1 MTKTK
6 KMSKATK
13 IIILVVICDVFVW
26 SIVGILWHENMN
38 KSLDLKSKKIEVE
51 YGEQISLDPAFY
63 LKKSVNRDVIK
74 RTKVTYESDL
84 EEGKEYDKI
93 GRYTV
98 RLSYEDEVARVR
110 VTVRDTK
117 KPRFNKISAFETFT
131 DVDIEWSQ
139 YISAEDLSKTEV
151 RIDDTDVD
159 LSTAGEYTLKAEAE
173 DASGNKAEKEIKVTV
188 NARPADMVDYTIGVD
203 ENESLVVVTAIIENN
218 DGTYSNISAAGSSS
232 GGTGSQTNSNS
243 GTSSSTGNERPVTD
257 PSGGEQDGTDAP
269 TEGVT
274 EPTEPAGGGDEQ
286 QGSEPPPE
294 ESTNGT
300 EGVT

>member
-1 MTKTK
+1 
-6 KMSKATK
+6 MSKATK

-38 KSLDLKSKKIEVE
+38 KNLDLKSKKIEVE
-51 YGEQISLDPAFY
+51 YGEQISLDPTFY
-63 LKKSVNRDVIK
+63 LKKSVDRDVIK

-98 RLSYEDEVARVR
+98 RLSYEDEVAKVK

-159 LSTAGEYTLKAEAE
+159 ISTAGEYTLKAEAE

>member
-1 MTKTK
+1 
-6 KMSKATK
+6 MSKATK

-51 YGEQISLDPAFY
+51 YGEQISLDPTFY
-63 LKKSVNRDVIK
+63 LKKSVDRDVIK
-74 RTKVTYESDL
+74 RTKVTYESNL

-93 GRYTV
+93 GNYTV
-98 RLSYEDEVARVR
+98 RLSYEDEVAKVR

-117 KPRFNKISAFETFT
+117 KPKFNKISAFETFT

-159 LSTAGEYTLKAEAE
+159 ISTAGEYTLKAEAE

-286 QGSEPPPE
+286 QGGESPPE
-294 ESTNGT
+294 ESTSVT
-300 EGVT
+300 ECVT

>member
-1 MTKTK
+1 
-6 KMSKATK
+6 MSKATK

-38 KSLDLKSKKIEVE
+38 KNLDLKSKKIEVE
-51 YGEQISLDPAFY
+51 YGEQISLDPTFY
-63 LKKSVNRDVIK
+63 LKKSVDRDVIK
-74 RTKVTYESDL
+74 RTKVTYESNL

-93 GRYTV
+93 GNYTV
-98 RLSYEDEVARVR
+98 RLSYEDEVAKVR

-117 KPRFNKISAFETFT
+117 KPKFNKISAFETFT

-139 YISAEDLSKTEV
+139 YINAEDLSKTEV

-159 LSTAGEYTLKAEAE
+159 ISTAGEYTLKAEAE

>member
-1 MTKTK
+1 
-6 KMSKATK
+6 MSKATK

-26 SIVGILWHENMN
+26 FIVGILWHENMN
-38 KSLDLKSKKIEVE
+38 KNLDLKSKKIEVE
-51 YGEQISLDPAFY
+51 YGEQISLDPTFY
-63 LKKSVNRDVIK
+63 LKKSVDRDVIK
-74 RTKVTYESDL
+74 RTKVTYESNL

-98 RLSYEDEVARVR
+98 RLSYEDEVAKVK

-117 KPRFNKISAFETFT
+117 KPQFNKISAFETFT

-159 LSTAGEYTLKAEAE
+159 ISTAGEYTLMAEAE

-269 TEGVT
+269 TEGAT

-286 QGSEPPPE
+286 QGSESPPE

>member
-1 MTKTK
+1 
-6 KMSKATK
+6 MSKATK

-26 SIVGILWHENMN
+26 SIVGLLWHENMN
-38 KSLDLKSKKIEVE
+38 QSLQLKSKKIEVE

-63 LKKSVNRDVIK
+63 LKKSVDKDVIK
-74 RTKVTYESDL
+74 RTKVTYESNL

-98 RLSYEDEVARVR
+98 RLSYEDEVAKVK

-117 KPRFNKISAFETFT
+117 KPQFNKISAFETFT

-159 LSTAGEYTLKAEAE
+159 ISTAGEYTLKAEAE

-203 ENESLVVVTAIIENN
+203 ENENLVVVTAIIENN

>member
-1 MTKTK
+1 
-6 KMSKATK
+6 MSKATK

-51 YGEQISLDPAFY
+51 YGEQISLDPTFY
-63 LKKSVNRDVIK
+63 LKKSVDRDVIK

-98 RLSYEDEVARVR
+98 RLSYEDEVAKVK

-117 KPRFNKISAFETFT
+117 KPQFNKISAFETFT

-159 LSTAGEYTLKAEAE
+159 ISTAGEYTLMAEAE

-274 EPTEPAGGGDEQ
+274 EPIEPAGGGDEQ
-286 QGSEPPPE
+286 QGSESLPE